1 MLIERGK
8 GKVGVIGT
16 GMVGASFAYSLM
28 QSGLASEM
36 VVVDRDEERA
46 QGEAMD
52 LNHGLAFVRPM
63 RIEAGGYELLAGAD
77 VVVITAG
84 ANQAPGER
92 GWTCWRRTSPLFA
105 ISCRAP
111 SRSPRRRSSWSP
123 PTRST
128 S

>member
-16 GMVGASFAYSLM
+16 GMAGASFAYSVM

-36 VVVDRDEERA
+36 VLVDRDGGRA
-46 QGEAMD
+46 EGGAMD

-63 RIEAGGYELLAGAD
+63 RIEAGGYELLGGAD

-84 ANQAPGER
+84 ANQAPGETR
-92 GWTCWRRTSPLFA
+92 LDLLRRTSPLLA
-105 ISCRAP
+105 TSCRAP
-111 SRSPRRRSSWSP
+111 SRSPRRRSSWWP